1 MVAAEV
7 LPEEEDEEEERA
19 RLEEEGEVEV
29 VAVAR
34 EEGLRGEMTTTTME
48 TTTKTGAE
56 ILLLAVELFEDE
68 GGARPELARRA
79 AAEEGQQVRDLGDEL
94 LLRRGKGTIQM
105 ASAFRALSRV
115 CVGREPTFSVLIF
128 PS

>member
-1 MVAAEV
+1 MGVVAAEV

-19 RLEEEGEVEV
+19 RLEDEGEVEV

-56 ILLLAVELFEDE
+56 ILLLAVELPLSREFLCPLFDHLLFPKT
-68 GGARPELARRA
+68 RFLS
-79 AAEEGQQVRDLGDEL
+79 LIL
-94 LLRRGKGTIQM
+94 LL
-105 ASAFRALSRV
+105 FFL
-115 CVGREPTFSVLIF
+115 PFPFSLYLF
-128 PS
+128 PFG